1 MQDYEKLGAFY
12 LGREHDLASEQ
23 TGTAPL
29 LYDAKD
35 LTTHAVII
43 GMTGSGKTGLGV
55 GLIEEAAIDGV
66 PVIAIDPKGDLGNLL
81 LTFPDLTAA
90 DFEPWVD
97 PAAATT
103 QGNTVAAH
111 AKAQAELWRKGL
123 ASWDQDG
130 ARIRRLKEAAEF
142 GIFTPGSTAG
152 IPISVLSSFDAPSA
166 ALRDDAEA
174 FAERIQATAISI
186 LTLLG
191 IDADPLSSREYI
203 LISNILQHAWQAGRS
218 LDLPGLIGAI
228 QSPPVQ
234 RIGVMDLEAM
244 YPAKER
250 FALAMQLNN
259 VLASP
264 GFASWMQGQALSARS
279 LFYTDAGRPRVSILS
294 IAHLTDAER
303 MFFVT
308 MLLGEIIAWM
318 RAQPGTSSL
327 RAVLYMDELFGYM
340 PPTANPPSK
349 MLFLTLLK
357 QARAY
362 GLGLVL
368 STQNPVDL
376 DYKGLSN
383 TGTWF
388 IGRLQTERD
397 KNRVLDGL
405 EGAGAGGGPF
415 DRGAME
421 QTLAGLGKR
430 VFLLHNVH
438 ETEPV
443 VFHTRWALSYLPGP
457 LTRDQIRRLTQAT
470 PHSAPAESV
479 PAPGKAPR
487 APRAPVEAATA
498 AMERPVLDPGIHQYF
513 LPVTMPGEGPLTYY
527 AQIVGAAEVFFTSR
541 THGIDLQRAFVF
553 GAEPVDGSV
562 ALDWD
567 WAEALAVDIT
577 ALEDQAPADATFGPL
592 APAARRATN
601 FREWERDYKTW
612 LRKVQ
617 ALTLF
622 RSKTFKQVSAP
633 DESEAD
639 FRIRLQQL
647 ARERRDLEVG
657 KLRAR
662 YEKSAG
668 RLRERLRSAERKI
681 EEQKAQA
688 SQKKIESA
696 LSIGGALLGAFLGR
710 KRLSSSTVSRVGT
723 AARRAGYAAKEI
735 RDVREAEADAAEL
748 QAKLDAEGE
757 AFAADV
763 ARLEGEIDAQTE
775 VLDTVQVRARSSDID
790 IRFVALLWS
799 PYRRSADGRTRPA

>member
-12 LGREHDLASEQ
+12 LGREHDLASGT

-81 LTFPDLTAA
+81 LTFPDLAAA

-97 PAAATT
+97 PAAASTRGKT
-103 QGNTVAAH
+103 IAAH
-111 AKAQAELWRKGL
+111 ASAQAELWRKGL
-123 ASWDQDG
+123 ASWNQDG

-203 LISNILQHAWQAGRS
+203 LISNILQHSWQAGRS

-228 QSPPVQ
+228 QSPPIQ

-244 YPAKER
+244 FPAQDR

-259 VLASP
+259 LLASP
-264 GFASWMQGQALSARS
+264 GFATWMQGQALSARS
-279 LFYTDAGRPRVSILS
+279 LFYTDEGRPRVSVLS

-308 MLLGEIIAWM
+308 LLLGEIIAWM

-349 MLFLTLLK
+349 ALFLTLLK

-415 DRGAME
+415 DRGAMA

-457 LTRDQIRRLTQAT
+457 LTREQIRRLTRA
-470 PHSAPAESV
+470 SASAVPVEPPPA
-479 PAPGKAPR
+479 ADRTPR
-487 APRAPVEAATA
+487 AAVDEAATTTTA
-498 AMERPVLDPGIHQYF
+498 RPVLDPGIRQYF
-513 LPVTMPGEGPLTYY
+513 LPVTTPGDGPLTYY
-527 AQIVGAAEVFFTSR
+527 AQVVGAAEVFFVSR
-541 THGIDLQRAFVF
+541 THDIDVQRAFVF
-553 GAEPVDGSV
+553 GAEPVDGPV

-567 WAEALAVDIT
+567 WAEPIAIDIA
-577 ALEDQAPADATFGPL
+577 ALEDQPPADAAFGPL
-592 APAARRATN
+592 AAPARRASAY
-601 FREWERDYKTW
+601 RGWARDYKTW
-612 LRKVQ
+612 LRTAQ
-617 ALTLF
+617 ALTLY

-633 DESEAD
+633 GESEAD
-639 FRIRLQQL
+639 FRIRLQQF

-668 RLRERLRSAERKI
+668 RLRERLRAAERDV

-688 SQKKIESA
+688 NQKKIESA

-723 AARRAGYAAKEI
+723 AARRAGYAAREM
-735 RDVREAEADAAEL
+735 RDVREAQAEAAEL
-748 QAKLDAEGE
+748 QARLDAEGE

-763 ARLEGEIDAQTE
+763 ARLEGEIDAQAE
-775 VLDTVQVRARSSDID
+775 ALDTVQVRARSSDID

-799 PYRRSADGRTRPA
+799 PYRRAADGRTRPA

>member
-12 LGREHDLASEQ
+12 LGREHDLASGK

-81 LTFPDLTAA
+81 LTFPDLAAA

-97 PAAATT
+97 PAAASTRGKT
-103 QGNTVAAH
+103 IAAH
-111 AKAQAELWRKGL
+111 ASAQAELWRKGL
-123 ASWDQDG
+123 ASWNQDG

-203 LISNILQHAWQAGRS
+203 LISNILQHSWQAGRS

-228 QSPPVQ
+228 QSPPIK

-244 YPAKER
+244 FPAQDR

-259 VLASP
+259 LLASP
-264 GFASWMQGQALSARS
+264 GFATWMQGQALSARS
-279 LFYTDAGRPRVSILS
+279 LFYTDEGRPRVSVLS

-308 MLLGEIIAWM
+308 LLLGEIIAWM

-349 MLFLTLLK
+349 TLFLTLLK

-415 DRGAME
+415 DRGAMA

-457 LTRDQIRRLTQAT
+457 LTREQIRRLTRA
-470 PHSAPAESV
+470 SAPAV
-479 PAPGKAPR
+479 PVEPPPAAASRRSDAPGRCRPGGDDHHGAPGTR
-487 APRAPVEAATA
+487 PRYPPVFSAGHHA
-498 AMERPVLDPGIHQYF
+498 G
-513 LPVTMPGEGPLTYY
+513 
-527 AQIVGAAEVFFTSR
+527 
-541 THGIDLQRAFVF
+541 
-553 GAEPVDGSV
+553 
-562 ALDWD
+562 
-567 WAEALAVDIT
+567 
-577 ALEDQAPADATFGPL
+577 
-592 APAARRATN
+592 RRA
-601 FREWERDYKTW
+601 
-612 LRKVQ
+612 
-617 ALTLF
+617 
-622 RSKTFKQVSAP
+622 
-633 DESEAD
+633 AD
-639 FRIRLQQL
+639 L
-647 ARERRDLEVG
+647 
-657 KLRAR
+657 LRAGGWSRRGLLCQPYPR
-662 YEKSAG
+662 YRRAAG
-668 RLRERLRSAERKI
+668 FRVRR
-681 EEQKAQA
+681 
-688 SQKKIESA
+688 
-696 LSIGGALLGAFLGR
+696 GAC
-710 KRLSSSTVSRVGT
+710 
-723 AARRAGYAAKEI
+723 RRAGGT
-735 RDVREAEADAAEL
+735 RLGLGGAD
-748 QAKLDAEGE
+748 
-757 AFAADV
+757 
-763 ARLEGEIDAQTE
+763 RH
-775 VLDTVQVRARSSDID
+775 R
-790 IRFVALLWS
+790 
-799 PYRRSADGRTRPA
+799 YRRSRGSATGGCGIRAACCAGAPSVRLSWLGARLQDLAAHRSGAHALSQQDIQTGLCARRERSGFSHPAAAVRA